1 MKLWVGNPENIPNG
15 YTYIK
20 GYEDAV
26 KFMDRCKRMRDLVGN
41 RYEELWD
48 ITEINVPFDE
58 VDKYAS
64 LFSFNPQSEQFPLNS
79 HEE

>member
-15 YTYIK
+15 YTYIN

-26 KFMDRCKRMRDLVGN
+26 KFMNRCKRMRDLVGN
-41 RYEELWD
+41 KYEELWN
-48 ITEINVPFDE
+48 ITEINVPCDE